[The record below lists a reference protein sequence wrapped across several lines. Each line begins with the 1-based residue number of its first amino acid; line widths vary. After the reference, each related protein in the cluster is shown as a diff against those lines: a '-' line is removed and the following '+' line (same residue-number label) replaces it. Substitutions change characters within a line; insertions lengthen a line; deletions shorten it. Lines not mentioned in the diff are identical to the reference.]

1 MDLSRNLLLYFVVSM
16 LLGYILC
23 IRTKKSDGTSR
34 VPWLASGI
42 MIGLATALANLG
54 AIAAS
59 LPYGNTFNLDHPLT
73 PTTGFIGLKFLAFL
87 PLDTIATTIGQPIE
101 LVMGSLFTGLLIG
114 IPIGLIV
121 AYDMSKRFTLIDG
134 WLLFFKVA
142 IIFVVIGG
150 TIASLSIPRYS
161 QEQWLDFLIF
171 GLAQGGIY
179 ALIALGYT
187 LVYGIL
193 FMINFAHGEVFMA
206 GAFTAFFAAEALATP
221 APGQEL
227 AYLDSNP
234 VSALAIVFLVA
245 MGTSTLV
252 AVLLERIAYRPLRR
266 APRLVPLITAIG
278 ASFFLQYTFRGF
290 YGSGV
295 KAYPEVQVLKGDLFM
310 GDLMLAVAVL
320 GVALISYLL
329 LRLIVYRP
337 LKHAFSKNTFM
348 PPLILCVLIL
358 LAVFGLSQMLQEQLI
373 IQLNA
378 SMPLTQATATEL
390 DINQFSEYP
399 LPTSKIQFLIIV
411 ASIVMMAGL
420 YIIVQRTKI
429 GKAMRAVAEDKDVAA
444 LMGIDVDR
452 IITIT
457 FALGAALAGAAGVL
471 YALMFHQVQFF
482 MGFLPGLKAFTA
494 AVLGGIG
501 SIPGAM
507 LGGFFLGV
515 VESLGPSLF
524 LEGLGIPAAYQLKD
538 VIAFTMLVLVL
549 IFRPAGIMGI
559 DLSKKKA

>member
-23 IRTKKSDGTSR
+23 VRTKKSDGTSR
-34 VPWLASGI
+34 VPWLFSGLV
-42 MIGLATALANLG
+42 IGLIGALANLG

-59 LPYGNTFNLDHPLT
+59 LPFGNTFNLDQPLT
-73 PTTGFIGLKFLAFL
+73 PTTGFMGLDFLAFL
-87 PLDTIATTIGQPIE
+87 PLDNIATTVGQPIE

-114 IPIGLIV
+114 LPIGLIV

-150 TIASLSIPRYS
+150 TIASLSVPRYS

-221 APGQEL
+221 AAEGEM

-245 MGTSTLV
+245 MVTSTVV

-295 KAYPEVQVLKGDLFM
+295 KAYPEVQVLEGDLFM
-310 GDLMLAVAVL
+310 GDLMLAVAVF

-329 LRLIVYRP
+329 LRLTIYGP
-337 LKHAFSKNTFM
+337 LKRAFSKNIVI
-348 PPLILCVLIL
+348 PPLIVGVLVLVAI
-358 LAVFGLSQMLQEQLI
+358 FGLSQIVQEQLI
-373 IQLNA
+373 IQLNT
-378 SMPLTQATATEL
+378 MPLTQATATEL
-390 DINQFSEYP
+390 GISQFSEYP